1 MKGIKFMIRIL
12 HSPTS
17 KLIQEIKMNELIE
30 AQVNNDDTIKRYL
43 SDNLNMFDE
52 NVEYFAAVIRIAN
65 DYEIVRKQFEVRTGE
80 IEFT

>member
-43 SDNLNMFDE
+43 SDNLNLFDE